1 MRSAGRIDKVGRVA
15 YIPIF
20 YWLNLKK
27 EYNMSDS
34 DFTLA
39 LTAILLFGTFAG
51 MIVYVIYIYT
61 YDIIVKYKNK
71 GYVQKQIQEP

>member
-1 MRSAGRIDKVGRVA
+1 
-15 YIPIF
+15 
-20 YWLNLKK
+20 
-27 EYNMSDS
+27 MSDS

-51 MIVYVIYIYT
+51 MIVYIYT

-71 GYVQKQIQEP
+71 GYVQKQIQESQ

>member
-1 MRSAGRIDKVGRVA
+1 
-15 YIPIF
+15 
-20 YWLNLKK
+20 
-27 EYNMSDS
+27 MSDS

-39 LTAILLFGTFAG
+39 LTAILLLGTFAG

-71 GYVQKQIQEP
+71 GYVQKQIQEPQ

>member
-1 MRSAGRIDKVGRVA
+1 
-15 YIPIF
+15 
-20 YWLNLKK
+20 
-27 EYNMSDS
+27 MSDS

-61 YDIIVKYKNK
+61 YDIIVKYKTK
-71 GYVQKQIQEP
+71 GLFCAYILQNDRMCIYFAYT

>member
-1 MRSAGRIDKVGRVA
+1 
-15 YIPIF
+15 
-20 YWLNLKK
+20 
-27 EYNMSDS
+27 MSDS

-39 LTAILLFGTFAG
+39 LTAILLFGAFAG

-71 GYVQKQIQEP
+71 GYVQKQIQKPQ